1 MYWRRL
7 DTGMEAGKTVMKLTT
22 FGAGCAFAGMAVLG
36 AGASFAQITGPSLG
50 AGAELGISVSGGGWA
65 QWANREEIV
74 LFLLDVAT
82 TIALTA
88 AFVYHP
94 IRRRLPVTLAS
105 LRLPTL
111 FYLYALIGMVVGFLV
126 VQHGYIIGFVVF
138 GIGALLRFRSNL
150 DDPGDT
156 VEMILVT
163 VLGLCVGLNLPVMAI
178 MIGAVAWIV
187 TLVAGRRGA
196 VALSLKAE
204 DQAAL
209 NAALA
214 HIEALA
220 AQKHWRITNLRR
232 SHGKAAAELILITIG
247 KHAEDDVDSVLAGPL
262 DAVGVIWKVTS

>member
-1 MYWRRL
+1 
-7 DTGMEAGKTVMKLTT
+7 MKQITT
-22 FGAGCAFAGMAVLG
+22 SAGCACAVLAVLCADASYAQVAPAGPSMG
-36 AGASFAQITGPSLG
+36 AGTD
-50 AGAELGISVSGGGWA
+50 LGISVSGGGWA
-65 QWANREEIV
+65 QWANREEIG
-74 LFLLDVAT
+74 LFILDVAT

-178 MIGAVAWIV
+178 MIGAVAWVVI
-187 TLVAGRRGA
+187 LVAGRRDA
-196 VALSLKAE
+196 VALSLKAD

-209 NAALA
+209 DGALA
-214 HIEALA
+214 EVEEAA
-220 AQKHWRITNLRR
+220 TQKRWRIASLHR
-232 SHGKAAAELILITIG
+232 SHGKAAAELILVTVG
-247 KHAEDDVDSVLAGPL
+247 KLAEGDVERILEGPL
-262 DAVGVIWKVTS
+262 DARGIIWKVTS